1 MAAAA
6 FVWQAM
12 RMDYER
18 LMADTYDAQYAVIRD
33 PSGDAVY
40 YAGLAAQT
48 GGPVLEL
55 GCGTGRVLLPIAR
68 TGLACT
74 GVDPSAQMLRVLRSK
89 QPPANLTLVQSS
101 MQTLDLP
108 ERDFAFA
115 YMAFRAF
122 QHLLTVDD
130 QLEALTRIRAHL
142 QADGLLAFDVF
153 EPILARIAVA
163 EEPEQVQPA
172 FEQDGRLIQRRV
184 NVRRDHTTQVNDV
197 AFHYFE
203 VESGRELG
211 IERVAMRWSYRY
223 ELEHLLVRAGF
234 VPLRWSSDYHG
245 GPYVARG
252 DIVVVA
258 RRA

>member
-1 MAAAA
+1 
-6 FVWQAM
+6 
-12 RMDYER
+12 MDYER

-33 PSGDAVY
+33 PSGDAAF

-68 TGLACT
+68 TGLSCT
-74 GVDPSAQMLRVLRSK
+74 GVDPSAQMLRVLRAK
-89 QPPANLTLVQSS
+89 QPPANLTLTQGS
-101 MQTLDLP
+101 MQTLELP
-108 ERDFAFA
+108 ERNFALA
-115 YMAFRAF
+115 YIAFRAF
-122 QHLLTVDD
+122 QHLLSADD
-130 QLEALTRIRAHL
+130 QLEALTRIRDHL
-142 QADGLLAFDVF
+142 EPDGLLALDVF

-163 EEPEQVQPA
+163 EEHDQTQPP
-172 FEQDGRLIQRRV
+172 FEQDGRMVQRRASI
-184 NVRRDHTTQVNDV
+184 RRDHVTQVTEV
-197 AFHYFE
+197 VFTYFE

-211 IERVAMRWSYRY
+211 TERVDMRWTYRY
-223 ELEHLLVRAGF
+223 ELEHLLARTGF
-234 VPLRWSSDYHG
+234 VPLRWSSDYVG

>member
-1 MAAAA
+1 
-6 FVWQAM
+6 
-12 RMDYER
+12 MDYER

-33 PSGDAVY
+33 PSGDAAF
-40 YAGLAAQT
+40 YAGLAAQS

-68 TGLACT
+68 TGLACV
-74 GVDPSAQMLRVLRSK
+74 GVDPSAQMLRVLRAK
-89 QPPANLTLVQSS
+89 QPPANLTLVQAT

-108 ERDFAFA
+108 ERGFALA

-130 QLEALTRIRAHL
+130 QLEALTRIREHL
-142 QADGLLAFDVF
+142 RPDGLLALDVF
-153 EPILARIAVA
+153 EPILARLAIR

-172 FEQDGRLIQRRV
+172 FEHEGRMVQRRV
-184 NVRRDHTTQVNDV
+184 NIRRDHVQQINDV
-197 AFHYFE
+197 VFRYVE

-211 IERVAMRWSYRY
+211 VEPITMRWIYRY

-234 VPLRWSSDYHG
+234 EPLRWSSGYDG
-245 GPYVARG
+245 GPYVASG